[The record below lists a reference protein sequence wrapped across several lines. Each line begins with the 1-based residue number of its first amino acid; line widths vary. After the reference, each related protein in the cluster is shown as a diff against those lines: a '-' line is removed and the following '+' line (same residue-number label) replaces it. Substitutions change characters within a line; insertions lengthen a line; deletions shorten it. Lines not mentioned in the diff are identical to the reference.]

1 MKQEEEIFAR
11 LVREHKST
19 IYTVCYM
26 FSKDEDEVQDL
37 FQEPLINMWK
47 GMGGFREESKI
58 DTWIYRVALNTCLT
72 QERKKKR
79 EVKKV
84 PLNMDVNYFEDND
97 ANAKQARILHQRISQ
112 LAYVDRAL
120 VMLWLDGMSY
130 DEMGAVVGISA
141 QNVATKL
148 FRIKEQLK
156 KMKYGRTVFQRNAPA
171 NGGTQGAA
179 GQAGDCQRPPDSR
192 NHEGQEKGHQQH
204 EEYVLYLCCHCFY
217 LLPAQLLHTYM
228 ELDLHSGHSPHADLL
243 SGCNGI
249 YPPSCG

>member
-1 MKQEEEIFAR
+1 MMKQEEEIFAR

-37 FQEPLINMWK
+37 FQETLINMWK
-47 GMGGFREESKI
+47 GIGGFRQESKV

-84 PLNMDVNYFEDND
+84 PLTMDVNFFEDND

-130 DEMGAVVGISA
+130 DEIGAVVGISP
-141 QNVATKL
+141 QNVAVKL

-156 KMKYGRTVFQRNAPA
+156 KM
-171 NGGTQGAA
+171 
-179 GQAGDCQRPPDSR
+179 
-192 NHEGQEKGHQQH
+192 
-204 EEYVLYLCCHCFY
+204 
-217 LLPAQLLHTYM
+217 
-228 ELDLHSGHSPHADLL
+228 
-243 SGCNGI
+243 
-249 YPPSCG
+249 

>member
-1 MKQEEEIFAR
+1 MMKQEEEIFAR

-19 IYTVCYM
+19 INTVCYM

-37 FQEPLINMWK
+37 FQETLINMWK

-84 PLNMDVNYFEDND
+84 PLNMDVNFFEDND

-130 DEMGAVVGISA
+130 DEIGAVVGISA
-141 QNVATKL
+141 QNVAVKL

-156 KMKYGRTVFQRNAPA
+156 KM
-171 NGGTQGAA
+171 
-179 GQAGDCQRPPDSR
+179 
-192 NHEGQEKGHQQH
+192 
-204 EEYVLYLCCHCFY
+204 
-217 LLPAQLLHTYM
+217 
-228 ELDLHSGHSPHADLL
+228 
-243 SGCNGI
+243 
-249 YPPSCG
+249 

>member
-37 FQEPLINMWK
+37 FQETLINMWK

-84 PLNMDVNYFEDND
+84 PLNMDVNFFEDND

-130 DEMGAVVGISA
+130 DEIGAVVGISA
-141 QNVATKL
+141 QNVAVKL

-156 KMKYGRTVFQRNAPA
+156 KM
-171 NGGTQGAA
+171 
-179 GQAGDCQRPPDSR
+179 
-192 NHEGQEKGHQQH
+192 
-204 EEYVLYLCCHCFY
+204 
-217 LLPAQLLHTYM
+217 
-228 ELDLHSGHSPHADLL
+228 
-243 SGCNGI
+243 
-249 YPPSCG
+249 

>member
-37 FQEPLINMWK
+37 FQETLFNMWK

-84 PLNMDVNYFEDND
+84 PLNMDVNFFEDND

-130 DEMGAVVGISA
+130 DEIGAVVGISA
-141 QNVATKL
+141 QNVAVKL

-156 KMKYGRTVFQRNAPA
+156 KM
-171 NGGTQGAA
+171 
-179 GQAGDCQRPPDSR
+179 
-192 NHEGQEKGHQQH
+192 
-204 EEYVLYLCCHCFY
+204 
-217 LLPAQLLHTYM
+217 
-228 ELDLHSGHSPHADLL
+228 
-243 SGCNGI
+243 
-249 YPPSCG
+249 

>member
-1 MKQEEEIFAR
+1 MNALEKQFAQTAA
-11 LVREHKST
+11 EHKST

-37 FQEPLINMWK
+37 FQETLINMWK

-84 PLNMDVNYFEDND
+84 PLNMDVNFFEDND

-130 DEMGAVVGISA
+130 DEIGAVVGISA
-141 QNVATKL
+141 QNVAVKL

-156 KMKYGRTVFQRNAPA
+156 KM
-171 NGGTQGAA
+171 
-179 GQAGDCQRPPDSR
+179 
-192 NHEGQEKGHQQH
+192 
-204 EEYVLYLCCHCFY
+204 
-217 LLPAQLLHTYM
+217 
-228 ELDLHSGHSPHADLL
+228 
-243 SGCNGI
+243 
-249 YPPSCG
+249 

>member
-1 MKQEEEIFAR
+1 MTTLEKQFAQT
-11 LVREHKST
+11 VAEHKST

-37 FQEPLINMWK
+37 FQETLINMWK

-84 PLNMDVNYFEDND
+84 PLNMDVNFFEDND

-130 DEMGAVVGISA
+130 DEIGAVVGISA
-141 QNVATKL
+141 QNVAVKL

-156 KMKYGRTVFQRNAPA
+156 KM
-171 NGGTQGAA
+171 
-179 GQAGDCQRPPDSR
+179 
-192 NHEGQEKGHQQH
+192 
-204 EEYVLYLCCHCFY
+204 
-217 LLPAQLLHTYM
+217 
-228 ELDLHSGHSPHADLL
+228 
-243 SGCNGI
+243 
-249 YPPSCG
+249 